1 MTLARLSCVLALAA
15 GISGL
20 ALECHFARG
29 ALPDN
34 AKCLYQGIK
43 KDLLAK
49 TGEDALDVGRFFE
62 ADLLVVVGYSSLAL
76 LAFGWLR
83 PSVPRW
89 IALGALSLAFL
100 GATVDL
106 IGNFVCIRYAWNVMA
121 SVPAPAPSSLMDKI
135 TLAKTTA
142 LEGSIYLF
150 APLCLWTLWRKTSA
164 RL

>member
-1 MTLARLSCVLALAA
+1 MTLTRLLCVLALAA

-29 ALPDN
+29 TLPDN
-34 AKCLYQGIK
+34 TKCLYQGIK

-83 PSVPRW
+83 PSVPKW
-89 IALGALSLAFL
+89 MALGALSLAFL

-106 IGNFVCIRYAWNVMA
+106 VGNFVCIRYACNVMA
-121 SVPAPAPSSLMDKI
+121 HGSASAPTSLMDKI

-142 LEGSIYLF
+142 LKDSIYLF
-150 APLCLWTLWRKTSA
+150 APLCVWVLWRKISA